1 MSNSNDD
8 NDRDGEEENNGDNDS
23 DSDSDGNGKGGQR
36 GQDDNMKK
44 PRKIQFFD
52 RGSSI
57 AIMTSSWQENYICLN
72 C

>member
-8 NDRDGEEENNGDNDS
+8 NDCDGGEENNGDN

-44 PRKIQFFD
+44 PRKIEFFD

-57 AIMTSSWQENYICLN
+57 AINL
-72 C
+72 

>member
-23 DSDSDGNGKGGQR
+23 DSDGNGKGGQR

-44 PRKIQFFD
+44 LKKIQFFD

-57 AIMTSSWQENYICLN
+57 AINL
-72 C
+72 